1 MCNEAVEFDPSS
13 LRFVSDCFVTQ
24 QQLKLWHHSDDWL
37 LGGGTMIGLLNG
49 MMVIKNESLRKHKYR
64 KS

>member
-24 QQLKLWHHSDDWL
+24 QQLKLWHDSDDWFIRWWYNDRL
-37 LGGGTMIGLLNG
+37 
-49 MMVIKNESLRKHKYR
+49 IKWYDGYKKR
-64 KS
+64 KSQKA